1 MSYVDDFLYGG
12 VVLKG
17 YVFGVIGTV
26 LLSAII
32 AVSLPEGKT
41 SVTVKSIARGLC
53 VLIIVS
59 PVLSFFPEKTER
71 LTASNNAQTNFLQIG
86 IQTDESFIQY
96 FSNVRVQN
104 AQAQLENELQ
114 ERFGLP
120 LSVLLVW
127 EWQKPNEKAEY
138 EDIYISKIQVQ
149 GTAEA
154 TDTEKRKIL
163 DYLTKN
169 YCSEVLLE

>member
-41 SVTVKSIARGLC
+41 SITVKSIARGLC

-59 PVLSFFPEKTER
+59 PVLSFFQEKKKIR
-71 LTASNNAQTNFLQIG
+71 
-86 IQTDESFIQY
+86 
-96 FSNVRVQN
+96 
-104 AQAQLENELQ
+104 
-114 ERFGLP
+114 
-120 LSVLLVW
+120 
-127 EWQKPNEKAEY
+127 NEKE
-138 EDIYISKIQVQ
+138 IIWQ
-149 GTAEA
+149 
-154 TDTEKRKIL
+154 EKHIF
-163 DYLTKN
+163 
-169 YCSEVLLE
+169 LL